1 MGVVVVL
8 LLEGDFTEE
17 VVEVEKDVVV
27 GLPLPDAELFLDADV
42 VGEGEEDIMMITNNP
57 RK

>member
-27 GLPLPDAELFLDADV
+27 GLPLQDAE
-42 VGEGEEDIMMITNNP
+42 
-57 RK
+57 